1 MNTTGYSPI
10 TSLHPDCPDWQ
21 RLGPTTVDAGLRA
34 MAEVQQQQA
43 DERDQ
48 LWSKG
53 FTRRRLLAG
62 GMGVGVAAIGSQLVT
77 TRVAYG
83 AGLSTGTLV
92 VVFLRGGMDGLS
104 MVVPVE
110 DQTLLKARPTV
121 AIRQGPLF
129 GFDRGFGLHP
139 SLAALKPLVEAGRL
153 AAVPGISTPNLTRSH
168 FQAQDCLERG
178 GASNVG
184 GQAGWLDRLLTVL
197 GPGTTF
203 RAIGGGAA
211 APRSMLGDNSPVMM
225 RTLKKFAIEGNEQL
239 AGPTRKALE
248 KLYTGLDHPLSRVA
262 LVALAASD
270 VTGRLAASEAEPKAR
285 GYADNAW
292 GQSLA
297 ALASLIRTG
306 QGVRVATVDLGGWD
320 MHTQMGTATEGD
332 FMKLTQGLAEGL
344 ATFLKDLG
352 PATDTT
358 TVLVMSEFGRRV
370 EQNASGGTDHGHGG
384 VAMVM
389 GAGVK
394 GGLKGRWE
402 GLATLDQGDVPG
414 TNDYRDLLAEVC
426 MKRFGLSE
434 AEIAPVFPGWKPT
447 AVGAMA

>member
-1 MNTTGYSPI
+1 M
-10 TSLHPDCPDWQ
+10 
-21 RLGPTTVDAGLRA
+21 
-34 MAEVQQQQA
+34 
-43 DERDQ
+43 
-48 LWSKG
+48 
-53 FTRRRLLAG
+53 
-62 GMGVGVAAIGSQLVT
+62 
-77 TRVAYG
+77 
-83 AGLSTGTLV
+83 
-92 VVFLRGGMDGLS
+92 
-104 MVVPVE
+104 
-110 DQTLLKARPTV
+110 
-121 AIRQGPLF
+121 
-129 GFDRGFGLHP
+129 
-139 SLAALKPLVEAGRL
+139 
-153 AAVPGISTPNLTRSH
+153 
-168 FQAQDCLERG
+168 
-178 GASNVG
+178 
-184 GQAGWLDRLLTVL
+184 
-197 GPGTTF
+197 
-203 RAIGGGAA
+203 
-211 APRSMLGDNSPVMM
+211 
-225 RTLKKFAIEGNEQL
+225 
-239 AGPTRKALE
+239 
-248 KLYTGLDHPLSRVA
+248 
-262 LVALAASD
+262 
-270 VTGRLAASEAEPKAR
+270 
-285 GYADNAW
+285 
-292 GQSLA
+292 
-297 ALASLIRTG
+297 
-306 QGVRVATVDLGGWD
+306 ATVDLGGWD